1 MIFYPGS
8 FKPPHKGHF
17 NNLKYLLNKFKN
29 ENILIIISKKERPT
43 NPEFYQLEKQKSN
56 YIKDLCI
63 KYNIKYTTKVESIKL
78 LKNYYL
84 KKKEYVSEK
93 ESERL
98 WKIYIQ
104 KLLNKDEKKRV
115 KLMISFLNSP
125 ILTINTLIKQKSYN
139 KVYLVKS
146 SKNSLNKRFNS
157 FINKNIKI
165 IIIPELKNI
174 SSKDFRENIY
184 KKKNISKYLPNGLSK
199 KNI

>member
-17 NNLKYLLNKFKN
+17 NNLKYLLKKYKN

-43 NPEFYQLEKQKSN
+43 NPDFYQLENQNSN

-63 KYNIKYTTKVESIKL
+63 KYKINYTTKVDSIKL

-84 KKKEYVSEK
+84 KKKEYVSDK

-98 WKIYIQ
+98 WKIYID
-104 KLLNKDEKKRV
+104 KLLNKNDQKRV
-115 KLMISFLNSP
+115 KLMVSYLNSP
-125 ILTINTLIKQKSYN
+125 ILTINSLLKQKSYD

-146 SKNSLNKRFNS
+146 SKNSSNKRFNS
-157 FINKNIKI
+157 FTNSKIKI
-165 IIIPELKNI
+165 IVIPELKNM